1 LRRFPPKPT
10 ADTEGFDV
18 TESDIQKIEAHLRRL
33 FGSPTINVR
42 PRPRLKD
49 SAEVYVGE
57 EFVGVVT
64 DDEDDPG
71 SFNFNM
77 GIIAEDLA

>member
-1 LRRFPPKPT
+1 M
-10 ADTEGFDV
+10 TEN
-18 TESDIQKIEAHLRRL
+18 DIRKIEAHFKRL
-33 FGSPTINVR
+33 FGTAALNVR

-49 SAEVYVGE
+49 SAEVYIGD

-77 GIIAEDLA
+77 GIIAEDLE

>member
-1 LRRFPPKPT
+1 M
-10 ADTEGFDV
+10 TEN
-18 TESDIQKIEAHLRRL
+18 DIRKIETHLKRL
-33 FGSPTINVR
+33 FGSPGINVR

-49 SAEVYVGE
+49 SAEVYVGD

-77 GIIAEDLA
+77 GIIAEDLE

>member
-1 LRRFPPKPT
+1 M
-10 ADTEGFDV
+10 TEN
-18 TESDIQKIEAHLRRL
+18 DIRKIEAHLKRL
-33 FGSPTINVR
+33 FGSPTLNVR

-57 EFVGVVT
+57 EFIGVVT

-77 GIIAEDLA
+77 GIIAEDLE